1 MEKALAL
8 KALSGK
14 NILLIVG
21 GGIAAYKSLELARRL
36 RESGA
41 KVQAI
46 LTPGGREFV
55 TPLSLATLSG
65 APVREE
71 LFDASAESDST
82 GMSHIELARFGDVVI
97 VAPASANLIAR
108 MASGA
113 ADDLAAATLL
123 ASDAP
128 LLLAPAMNPNMW
140 SHPATQRNLARLL
153 GDGVGLVGP
162 NEGDTACGDV
172 GVGRMAEVDE
182 ILRAAASMVAPAHK
196 PLAGRRALVNAGP
209 TFEAIDSLRYI
220 TNRSSGRQGHAIA
233 SALAQAGA
241 DTLLVRGPCGQPA
254 PKGVETLDVE
264 SATQMFNACTRALPV
279 DVAVMTAAVGDWRM
293 REPFDGKIRKRG
305 NNAPVT
311 LELVE
316 NPDILAELSK
326 RKDGRPELVVGFAA
340 ESGDAQEV
348 LAYARAKR
356 ERKGCD
362 WIVANSIDAMGS
374 ENTRL
379 QLVTSNDDSFEE
391 FTGDKRLVARRLV
404 DRIAER
410 FAKAS

>member
-1 MEKALAL
+1 MEKTLAL

-21 GGIAAYKSLELARRL
+21 GGIAAYKSLELVRRL

-41 KVQAI
+41 KVQTI
-46 LTPGGREFV
+46 LTAGGREFV

-65 APVREE
+65 APVRED
-71 LFDASAESDST
+71 LWDASAESDST
-82 GMSHIELARFGDVVI
+82 GMSHIELARFGDVVV

-113 ADDLAAATLL
+113 ADDLATATLL

-153 GDGVGLVGP
+153 GDGIELVGP
-162 NEGDTACGDV
+162 NEGDTACGDI
-172 GVGRMAEVDE
+172 GVGRMAEVSE
-182 ILRAAASMVAPAHK
+182 ILRAAASLVMPVHR

-241 DTLLVRGPCGQPA
+241 DTLLVRGPCEQPV

-264 SATQMFNACTRALPV
+264 SAMQMLDACTQALPV

-293 REPFDGKIRKRG
+293 REVLDGKIRKSG
-305 NNAPVT
+305 NNAPRA

-326 RKDGRPELVVGFAA
+326 RKDVRPGLVVGFAA
-340 ESGDAQEV
+340 ESGNAQEI
-348 LAYARAKR
+348 LAHARTKR

-362 WIVANSIDAMGS
+362 WIVANSIDVMGS

-379 QLVTSNDDSFEE
+379 RLITSNDESFEE